1 MRVAVYTSA
10 ALNYLPKV
18 RALFESVRVH
28 HPDWALHLGL
38 AEELP
43 DGIALDLPAGSTV
56 HPLSSLGIPAWESW
70 AFAHSLMEL
79 ATAIKPFVLHRV
91 LAGVDAVVYL
101 DPDTLVFS
109 PLVEVVDGLEGG
121 DILLT
126 PHQVQPA
133 GDEADVVAH
142 EMCTLQHGVYNL
154 GFIAVPATPEGV
166 RMADWWR
173 RRTYSFCRDAIPD
186 GIFTDQRWID
196 LVPAYFDRVRVLRDA
211 RLNVAP
217 WNIAQRSMTGDVPDD
232 LQVDGAPLG
241 FFHFSQ
247 VDVYGD
253 DIAEPRHA
261 AARELVAWYRARTEA
276 PTRRAWPLA
285 TFRNGTPIEEA
296 QRLVY
301 RQRGDLQQS
310 YPDPHASGE
319 GSFLAWWNGQGRVE
333 YPGLFDDAVRDAAI
347 AELRRGLLTG
357 FAPLR

>member
-1 MRVAVYTSA
+1 MRVALYTSA

-18 RALFESVRVH
+18 RALFESVHRL
-28 HPDWALHLGL
+28 HPDWELHVCV
-38 AEELP
+38 AEDVSP
-43 DGIALDLPAGSTV
+43 DQPLDLPEGTIA
-56 HPLSSLGIPAWESW
+56 HPLSALGIPAWQSW

-79 ATAIKPFVLHRV
+79 ATAIKPFMLR
-91 LAGVDAVVYL
+91 LLLERADAVVYL
-101 DPDTLVFS
+101 DPDIVVFS
-109 PLVEVVDGLEGG
+109 PLQEIVDGLAAG
-121 DILLT
+121 DIVLT

-133 GDEADVVAH
+133 GDEADVVVH

-186 GIFTDQRWID
+186 GVFTDQRWID
-196 LVPAYFDRVRVLRDA
+196 LVPAYFDRVRILRNA

-217 WNIAQRSMTGDVPDD
+217 WNIAQRSMTGEVPGA
-232 LQVDGAPLG
+232 LHVDGTPLG

-253 DIAEPRHA
+253 DIAEARHA
-261 AARELVAWYRARTEA
+261 AARELVAWYRACTEEA
-276 PTRRAWPLA
+276 GRRAWPLA
-285 TFRNGTPIEEA
+285 TFDDGTPIEEA

-301 RQRGDLQQS
+301 RQRGDLQRS
-310 YPDPHASGE
+310 FPDPYASGE
-319 GSFLAWWNGQGRVE
+319 GSYLAWWNGQGRVE
-333 YPGLFDDAVRDAAI
+333 YPGLFDEAARDTALAQ
-347 AELRRGLLTG
+347 LRRGLLTG